1 MAKITRNIIAEFT
14 LKEEE
19 IVQSIWDMD
28 CVDQL
33 YLIARLDDI
42 CYENAVNGA
51 MQLQAISDLMERP
64 DVDLEIK
71 NKVKHFIGYLKDY
84 LLC

>member
-1 MAKITRNIIAEFT
+1 LAKITRNIIAEFT

-33 YLIARLDDI
+33 YLIARLDDV
-42 CYENAVNGA
+42 CFENAEKGA

-64 DVDLEIK
+64 DVDSEIK